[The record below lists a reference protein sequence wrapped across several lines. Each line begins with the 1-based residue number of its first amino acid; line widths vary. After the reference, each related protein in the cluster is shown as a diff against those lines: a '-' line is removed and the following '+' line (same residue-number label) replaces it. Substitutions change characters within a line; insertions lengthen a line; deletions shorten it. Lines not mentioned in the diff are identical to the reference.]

1 MILHLLAAWDHPKT
15 LLRRSEA
22 LIRKRSI
29 KGIASSSQPLCG
41 GDKNCCISIYRGGGG
56 DFAAGLFRRGIFG
69 SGFIWHAVLN
79 LLWEIPH
86 PHAVSRPLVGGG
98 CCDLLMLCRLSPR
111 GLLFLS

>member
-56 DFAAGLFRRGIFG
+56 TSRRDYFAVGYLAAGLFGMQ
-69 SGFIWHAVLN
+69 S
-79 LLWEIPH
+79 
-86 PHAVSRPLVGGG
+86 
-98 CCDLLMLCRLSPR
+98 
-111 GLLFLS
+111 